1 MDFPAM
7 DDATMDDAALVRR
20 ASDGQTAAF
29 DALYQRYS
37 PRLHE
42 FLAWVLQD
50 SEEAGYVLYD
60 AFCEV
65 GSRIHQL
72 VEPGRVRPW
81 LFAVAS
87 RHALRH
93 RGQPGAAGDAPT
105 DAGGAWGELLQVV
118 RSVGRDLSP
127 RERALLHLRFRQG
140 FDGEELAGAVGV
152 PAEEATAQVDRLV
165 DRVEQALSLSVVAH
179 LGTKDC
185 PELKVLLADWD
196 GHLDNRQRPM
206 LEEHAERCSICG
218 PRRRRHI
225 PASSLLGVAPP
236 AAIPPGL
243 RERLLEDVDLG
254 SRRGRSWS
262 ARRGGFPP
270 PLLSAHD
277 LRHRL
282 VAVAAAVVL
291 VATAT
296 FLVTRDGREG
306 EEVASVGT
314 TIRPTSTTLA
324 ARTTTVPPSS
334 SSTAPP
340 DGEGS
345 GAPGAASGTGSG
357 ATGGGGI
364 TGGGASGTGTGGS
377 GAGGGGAG
385 GSGAGGGG
393 SGGSGTT
400 STTPA
405 PAPPPETTTT
415 PAPDETPPSLSNLSV
430 SPSAVRASGC
440 SGGGDTTATVSV
452 TATDASGIGS
462 VRASVAGPA
471 SDSTA
476 LSHVGG
482 GVYRGTIGPFE
493 SPLPAGVD
501 FPAHVVVSA
510 TDTHGNTGVTN
521 TAFTIRCAG

>member
-20 ASDGQTAAF
+20 ASEGQTAAF
-29 DALYQRYS
+29 DALFQRYAK
-37 PRLHE
+37 RIHD

-50 SEEAGYVLYD
+50 TEESGFVLYD
-60 AFCEV
+60 TFAEV
-65 GSRIHQL
+65 GSRIDQL
-72 VEPGRVRPW
+72 LEPARVRPW

-93 RGQPGAAGDAPT
+93 RGGAGVAGDAAT
-105 DAGGAWGELLQVV
+105 ETGGAWGELLQVV
-118 RSVGRDLSP
+118 RAVGRDLSP
-127 RERALLHLRFRQG
+127 RERALLDLRFRQG
-140 FDGEELAGAVGV
+140 FEGDDLAAAVGV
-152 PAEEATAQVDRLV
+152 PADEATAQVDRLV
-165 DRVEQALSLSVVAH
+165 ERVEQALSLSVVAH
-179 LGTKDC
+179 LGTRDC

-206 LEEHAERCSICG
+206 LEEHAERCAICG

-225 PASSLLGVAPP
+225 PASSLLGVAPA

-243 RERLLEDVDLG
+243 RERLLDDVELG
-254 SRRGRSWS
+254 SHRGRSWP

-270 PLLSAHD
+270 ALLAAHD
-277 LRHRL
+277 LRRRL
-282 VAVAAAVVL
+282 VAVAAAVIL

-296 FLVTRDGREG
+296 FLVTRDGKEG

-314 TIRPTSTTLA
+314 TIRPTSTTIA

-334 SSTAPP
+334 SSTTPP
-340 DGEGS
+340 DGQ
-345 GAPGAASGTGSG
+345 AAGAAPTAGGTGTS
-357 ATGGGGI
+357 ATGGGG
-364 TGGGASGTGTGGS
+364 TAAGGGTGTGTGGTGTGGGS
-377 GAGGGGAG
+377 TGGGG
-385 GSGAGGGG
+385 
-393 SGGSGTT
+393 GGSGTT
-400 STTPA
+400 STTA
-405 PAPPPETTTT
+405 APPPPPDTTTTT
-415 PAPDETPPSLSNLSV
+415 PAPDETPPTLSNLSV

-462 VRASVAGPA
+462 VRATVAGPA

-493 SPLPAGVD
+493 SPLPPGVD

-510 TDTHGNTGVTN
+510 TDTQGNTGVTN
-521 TAFTIRCAG
+521 TAFTIRCGS